1 MAEERTQ
8 KDSVSPDDY
17 ISSVWDSESFESEE
31 QKKEMLEPITKDNCG
46 NKLRLV
52 RKVSGL
58 SRRKLAETLGVKE
71 STIGRLENKKTLP
84 SQDFLNR
91 LQGLQV
97 VGYATFKRL
106 SEADKEKISE
116 FIGTG
121 AGVAGGVA
129 ASVAMI
135 STAGSVGGLSA
146 AGITSGLAAIGGSM
160 LGGIV
165 AVALIPLAAGALGY
179 GAIKGIKKICESN
192 KLSCKE
198 FDDRWEIGRKEDKE
212 D

>member
-1 MAEERTQ
+1 MAKERNQ
-8 KDSVSPDDY
+8 KDGGSPDDY
-17 ISSVWDSESFESEE
+17 TSSVWGDFESEN

-46 NKLRLV
+46 DKLWLV

-58 SRRKLAETLGVKE
+58 SRRELAKILGVKE

-146 AGITSGLAAIGGSM
+146 AGITSGLAVIGGSM

-165 AVALIPLAAGALGY
+165 AAALIPVAAGALGY

-198 FDDRWEIGRKEDKE
+198 LDGRWEIRRKNAQES
-212 D
+212 